1 MSIRVHPSTQ
11 SQTHFRESGL
21 RNEKIY
27 SVMTVAY
34 MQNGALPNGTVVV
47 PEASKDKWVVQKFGG
62 ESFYMCR
69 KAFLSSARN
78 ERGQVP

>member
-1 MSIRVHPSTQ
+1 
-11 SQTHFRESGL
+11 L

-34 MQNGALPNGTVVV
+34 MQNGAMPNGTAVV
-47 PEASKDKWVVQKFGG
+47 PEASKDKWLVQKFGG
-62 ESFYMCR
+62 ECVQVCR
-69 KAFLSSARN
+69 KAFLRSARN